1 MGEKILI
8 VDDEESMPD
17 LICNYSEKDTKHQD
31 ILFEKYAYKKCIKF
45 L

>member
-1 MGEKILI
+1 MGEKNLI

-31 ILFEKYAYKKCIKF
+31 ILFKNMHKKVHKI